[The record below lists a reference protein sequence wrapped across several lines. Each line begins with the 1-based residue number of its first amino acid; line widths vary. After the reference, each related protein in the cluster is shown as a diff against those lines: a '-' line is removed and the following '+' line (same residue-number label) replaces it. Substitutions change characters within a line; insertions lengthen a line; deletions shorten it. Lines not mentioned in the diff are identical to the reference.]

1 MQICP
6 SLSEINAALRAVM
19 VETVKPFSSHIIIV
33 PEVQEAD
40 PDTAKILI
48 LQSFKPEIV
57 SGAELGGRAG
67 HSRRGGNYLITLS
80 VPKGDKV
87 KMDQAWAISGDLEA
101 NFRMLELSSPNGAMF
116 WTDDPYISNSGITPD
131 NRMSLLV
138 TVPWVAWTGGEGA

>member
-33 PEVQEAD
+33 PEVQEAA

-48 LQSFKPEIV
+48 LQAFKPEIV

-67 HSRRGGNYLITLS
+67 HSRREGNYL
-80 VPKGDKV
+80 G
-87 KMDQAWAISGDLEA
+87 SG
-101 NFRMLELSSPNGAMF
+101 
-116 WTDDPYISNSGITPD
+116 
-131 NRMSLLV
+131 LV
-138 TVPWVAWTGGEGA
+138 N

>member
-33 PEVQEAD
+33 PEVQEAA

-48 LQSFKPEIV
+48 LQAFKPEIV

-67 HSRRGGNYLITLS
+67 HSRREGNYLVTLS
-80 VPKGDKV
+80 VPKGDNV
-87 KMDQAWAISGDLEA
+87 KMDQAWAISGALGDD
-101 NFRMLELSSPNGAMF
+101 FRMLKLSVPSGGVF
-116 WTDDPYISNSGITPD
+116 WTEDTNITTPGITPD

-138 TVPWVAWTGGEGA
+138 TVPWTSWTGGKQ